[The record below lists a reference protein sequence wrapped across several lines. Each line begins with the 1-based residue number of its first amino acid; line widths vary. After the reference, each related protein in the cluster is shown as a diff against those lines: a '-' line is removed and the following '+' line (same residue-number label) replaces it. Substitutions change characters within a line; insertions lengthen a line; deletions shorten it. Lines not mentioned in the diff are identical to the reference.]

1 MITRESVLKAL
12 SHVDDPDLKKDLVTL
27 GMIEDLVIGDK
38 ISFTIVLT
46 TPACPMKDMM
56 VNACKTAIR
65 MMVDSE
71 IAVEVSTTSRVRASI
86 PMSETLPG
94 VKHVIAVA
102 SGKGGVGKSTLSASL
117 ALALSGM
124 GAKVG
129 LLDADIYGPSV
140 PIMFGVRGQRP
151 LMKDDN
157 GKGII
162 LPLEKFGIRLMS
174 IGLLVDEKD
183 AVVWRGPMASSAIR
197 QFITDV
203 DWGELDYLIIDMP
216 PGTGDIHLT
225 IMQTVPV
232 TGVVIVTTPQT
243 VALADAKKAIAM
255 FGQANIKVPIIGL
268 VENMAYFT
276 PAELPNNKYYLF
288 GKEGGRNLA
297 EEYDLPFLGQIPL
310 VQSIRE
316 GGDEGVPAMVG
327 KDEISKDALRTV
339 VSQAVRQIAIRNAN
353 LPKTETINVA

>member
-71 IAVEVSTTSRVRASI
+71 IAVEVATTSRVRASI

-140 PIMFGVRGQRP
+140 PTMFGVSASP
-151 LMKDDN
+151 EMYMK
-157 GKGII
+157 GEKQIMIPVEAKGVK
-162 LPLEKFGIRLMS
+162 LLS
-174 IGLLVDEKD
+174 IGLMT
-183 AVVWRGPMASSAIR
+183 ARGQAIVWRGPMVSSAFR
-197 QFITDV
+197 QFVQDT
-203 DWGELDYLIIDMP
+203 DWGDLDYLIIDLP
-216 PGTGDIHLT
+216 PGTGDVQLSLV
-225 IMQTVPV
+225 QNVPL
-232 TGVVIVTTPQT
+232 TGVVIVTTPQEM
-243 VALADAKKAIAM
+243 ALTDARRAMGMFSMEAVNKKIL
-255 FGQANIKVPIIGL
+255 GV
-268 VENMAYFT
+268 VENMSYFT
-276 PAELPNNKYYLF
+276 PDDAPDKKYKLF
-288 GKEGGRNLA
+288 GEGGGKALS
-297 EEYDLPFLGQIPL
+297 EEYDVPFLGELPL
-310 VQSIRE
+310 NPALMKLI
-316 GGDEGVPAMVG
+316 DEGNLT
-327 KDEISKDALRTV
+327 SDAIELKPYYQV
-339 VSQAVRQIAIRNAN
+339 AGALAQQVSMLQIT
-353 LPKTETINVA
+353 K

>member
-1 MITRESVLKAL
+1 MITRESVLQAL

-140 PIMFGVRGQRP
+140 PTMFGVSASP
-151 LMKDDN
+151 EMYMK
-157 GKGII
+157 GEKQIMIPVESKGVK
-162 LPLEKFGIRLMS
+162 LLS
-174 IGLLVDEKD
+174 IGLMT
-183 AVVWRGPMASSAIR
+183 ARGQAIVWRGPMVSSAFR
-197 QFITDV
+197 QFVQDT
-203 DWGELDYLIIDMP
+203 DWGDLDYLIIDLP
-216 PGTGDIHLT
+216 PGTGDVQLSLV
-225 IMQTVPV
+225 QNVPL
-232 TGVVIVTTPQT
+232 TGVVIVTTPQEM
-243 VALADAKKAIAM
+243 ALTDARRAMGMFSMEAVNKKIL
-255 FGQANIKVPIIGL
+255 GV
-268 VENMAYFT
+268 VENMSYFT
-276 PAELPNNKYYLF
+276 PDDAPDKKYKLF
-288 GKEGGRNLA
+288 GEGGGKALS
-297 EEYDLPFLGQIPL
+297 EEYNVPFLGELPL
-310 VQSIRE
+310 NPALMKLI
-316 GGDEGVPAMVG
+316 DEGNLT
-327 KDEISKDALRTV
+327 SDAIELKPYYQV
-339 VSQAVRQIAIRNAN
+339 AGALAQQVSMLQIT
-353 LPKTETINVA
+353 K

>member
-1 MITRESVLKAL
+1 MITRESVLQAL

-38 ISFTIVLT
+38 ITFTIVLT

-140 PIMFGVRGQRP
+140 PTMFGVSASP
-151 LMKDDN
+151 EMYMKGEKQIKIPEDA
-157 GKGII
+157 KGVK
-162 LPLEKFGIRLMS
+162 LLS
-174 IGLLVDEKD
+174 IGLMT
-183 AVVWRGPMASSAIR
+183 ARGQAIVWRGPMVSSAFR
-197 QFITDV
+197 QFVQDT
-203 DWGELDYLIIDMP
+203 DWGDLDYLIIDLP
-216 PGTGDIHLT
+216 PGTGDVQLSLV
-225 IMQTVPV
+225 QNVPL
-232 TGVVIVTTPQT
+232 TGVVIVTTPQEM
-243 VALADAKKAIAM
+243 ALTDARRAMGMFSMEAVNKKIL
-255 FGQANIKVPIIGL
+255 GV
-268 VENMAYFT
+268 VENMSYFT
-276 PAELPNNKYYLF
+276 PDDAPDKKYKLF
-288 GKEGGRNLA
+288 GEGGGKALS
-297 EEYDLPFLGQIPL
+297 EEYNVPFLGELPL
-310 VQSIRE
+310 NPALMKLI
-316 GGDEGVPAMVG
+316 DEGNLT
-327 KDEISKDALRTV
+327 SDAIELKPYYQV
-339 VSQAVRQIAIRNAN
+339 AGALAQQVSMLQIT
-353 LPKTETINVA
+353 K

>member
-86 PMSETLPG
+86 PMSDTLPG

-140 PIMFGVRGQRP
+140 PTMFGVSASP
-151 LMKDDN
+151 EMYMKGDKQIMIPVEA
-157 GKGII
+157 KGV
-162 LPLEKFGIRLMS
+162 KLMS
-174 IGLLVDEKD
+174 IGLMT
-183 AVVWRGPMASSAIR
+183 ARGQAIVWRGPMVSSAFK
-197 QFITDV
+197 QFVQDT
-203 DWGELDYLIIDMP
+203 DWGDLDYLIIDLP
-216 PGTGDIHLT
+216 PGTGDVQLSLV
-225 IMQTVPV
+225 QNVPL
-232 TGVVIVTTPQT
+232 TGVVIVTTPQEM
-243 VALADAKKAIAM
+243 ALTDARRAMGMFSMEAVNKKIL
-255 FGQANIKVPIIGL
+255 GV
-268 VENMAYFT
+268 VENMSYFT
-276 PAELPNNKYYLF
+276 PDDAPDKKYRLF
-288 GKEGGRNLA
+288 GEGGGKALS
-297 EEYDLPFLGQIPL
+297 EEYNVPFLGELPL
-310 VQSIRE
+310 NPALMKLI
-316 GGDEGVPAMVG
+316 DEGNLT
-327 KDEISKDALRTV
+327 SDAIELKPYDQV
-339 VSQAVRQIAIRNAN
+339 AGALAQQVSMLQIT
-353 LPKTETINVA
+353 K

>member
-71 IAVEVSTTSRVRASI
+71 IMVDVSTTSRVRASI

-117 ALALSGM
+117 VLALSGM

-140 PIMFGVRGQRP
+140 PTMFGVSASP
-151 LMKDDN
+151 EMYMK
-157 GKGII
+157 GEKQIMIPVEAKGVK
-162 LPLEKFGIRLMS
+162 LLS
-174 IGLLVDEKD
+174 IGLMT
-183 AVVWRGPMASSAIR
+183 ARGQAIVWRGPMVSSAFK
-197 QFITDV
+197 QFVQDT
-203 DWGELDYLIIDMP
+203 DWGDLDYLIIDLP
-216 PGTGDIHLT
+216 PGTGDVQLSLV
-225 IMQTVPV
+225 QNVPL
-232 TGVVIVTTPQT
+232 TGVVIVTTPQEM
-243 VALADAKKAIAM
+243 ALTDARRAMGMFSMEAVNKKIL
-255 FGQANIKVPIIGL
+255 GV
-268 VENMAYFT
+268 VENMSYFT
-276 PAELPNNKYYLF
+276 PDDAPDKKYKLF
-288 GKEGGRNLA
+288 GEGGGKALS
-297 EEYDLPFLGQIPL
+297 EEYNVPFLGELPL
-310 VQSIRE
+310 NPALMKLI
-316 GGDEGVPAMVG
+316 DEGNLT
-327 KDEISKDALRTV
+327 SDAIELKPYYQV
-339 VSQAVRQIAIRNAN
+339 AGALAQQVSMLQIT
-353 LPKTETINVA
+353 K

>member
-12 SHVDDPDLKKDLVTL
+12 SHVDDPDLNKDLVTL

-71 IAVEVSTTSRVRASI
+71 IAVEVATTSRVRASI

-140 PIMFGVRGQRP
+140 PTMFGVSASP
-151 LMKDDN
+151 EMYMK
-157 GKGII
+157 GEKQIMIPVEAKGVK
-162 LPLEKFGIRLMS
+162 LLS
-174 IGLLVDEKD
+174 IGLMT
-183 AVVWRGPMASSAIR
+183 ARGQAIVWRGPMVSSAFR
-197 QFITDV
+197 QFVQDT
-203 DWGELDYLIIDMP
+203 DWGDLDYLIIDLP
-216 PGTGDIHLT
+216 PGTGDVQLSLV
-225 IMQTVPV
+225 QNVPL
-232 TGVVIVTTPQT
+232 TGVVIVTTPQEM
-243 VALADAKKAIAM
+243 ALTDARRAMGMFSMEAVNKKIL
-255 FGQANIKVPIIGL
+255 GV
-268 VENMAYFT
+268 VENMSYFT
-276 PAELPNNKYYLF
+276 PDDAPDKKYKLF
-288 GKEGGRNLA
+288 GEGGGKALS
-297 EEYDLPFLGQIPL
+297 EEYDVPFLGELPL
-310 VQSIRE
+310 NPALMKLI
-316 GGDEGVPAMVG
+316 DEGNLT
-327 KDEISKDALRTV
+327 SDAIELKPYYQV
-339 VSQAVRQIAIRNAN
+339 AGALAQQVSMLQIT
-353 LPKTETINVA
+353 K

>member
-86 PMSETLPG
+86 PMSDTLPG

-140 PIMFGVRGQRP
+140 PTMFGVSASP
-151 LMKDDN
+151 EMYMKGDKQIMIPVEA
-157 GKGII
+157 KGV
-162 LPLEKFGIRLMS
+162 KLMS
-174 IGLLVDEKD
+174 IGLMT
-183 AVVWRGPMASSAIR
+183 ARGQAIVWRGPMVSSAFK
-197 QFITDV
+197 QFVQDT
-203 DWGELDYLIIDMP
+203 DWGDLDYLIIDLP
-216 PGTGDIHLT
+216 PGTGDVQLSLV
-225 IMQTVPV
+225 QNVPL
-232 TGVVIVTTPQT
+232 TGVVIVTTPQEM
-243 VALADAKKAIAM
+243 ALTDARRAMGMFSMEAVNKKIL
-255 FGQANIKVPIIGL
+255 GV
-268 VENMAYFT
+268 VENMSYFT
-276 PAELPNNKYYLF
+276 PDDAPDKKYRLF
-288 GKEGGRNLA
+288 GEGGGKALS
-297 EEYDLPFLGQIPL
+297 EEYNVPFLGELPL
-310 VQSIRE
+310 NPALMKLI
-316 GGDEGVPAMVG
+316 DEGNLT
-327 KDEISKDALRTV
+327 SDAIELKPYYQV
-339 VSQAVRQIAIRNAN
+339 AGALAQQVSMLQIT
-353 LPKTETINVA
+353 K

>member
-1 MITRESVLKAL
+1 MITRESVLQAL

-140 PIMFGVRGQRP
+140 PTMFGVSASP
-151 LMKDDN
+151 EMYMK
-157 GKGII
+157 GEKQIMIPVEAKGVK
-162 LPLEKFGIRLMS
+162 LLS
-174 IGLLVDEKD
+174 IGLMT
-183 AVVWRGPMASSAIR
+183 ARGQAIVWRGPMVSSAFR
-197 QFITDV
+197 QFVQDT
-203 DWGELDYLIIDMP
+203 DWGDLDYLIIDLP
-216 PGTGDIHLT
+216 PGTGDVQLSLV
-225 IMQTVPV
+225 QNVPL
-232 TGVVIVTTPQT
+232 TGVVIVTTPQEM
-243 VALADAKKAIAM
+243 ALTDARRAMGMFSMEAVNKKIL
-255 FGQANIKVPIIGL
+255 GV
-268 VENMAYFT
+268 VENMSYFT
-276 PAELPNNKYYLF
+276 PDDAPDKKYKLF
-288 GKEGGRNLA
+288 GEGGGKALS
-297 EEYDLPFLGQIPL
+297 EEYNVPFLGELPL
-310 VQSIRE
+310 NPALMKLI
-316 GGDEGVPAMVG
+316 DEGNLT
-327 KDEISKDALRTV
+327 SDAIELKPYYQV
-339 VSQAVRQIAIRNAN
+339 AGALAQQVSMLQIT
-353 LPKTETINVA
+353 K

>member
-1 MITRESVLKAL
+1 MITRESVLQAL

-46 TPACPMKDMM
+46 TPACPMKDLM

-140 PIMFGVRGQRP
+140 PTMFGVSASP
-151 LMKDDN
+151 EMYMKGDKQIMIPVEA
-157 GKGII
+157 KGV
-162 LPLEKFGIRLMS
+162 KLMS
-174 IGLLVDEKD
+174 IGLMT
-183 AVVWRGPMASSAIR
+183 ARGQAIVWRGPMVSSAFK
-197 QFITDV
+197 QFVQDT
-203 DWGELDYLIIDMP
+203 DWGDLDYLIIDLP
-216 PGTGDIHLT
+216 PGTGDVQLSLV
-225 IMQTVPV
+225 QNVPL
-232 TGVVIVTTPQT
+232 TGVVIVTTPQEM
-243 VALADAKKAIAM
+243 ALTDARRAMGMFSMEAVNKKIL
-255 FGQANIKVPIIGL
+255 GV
-268 VENMAYFT
+268 VENMSYFT
-276 PAELPNNKYYLF
+276 PDDAPDKKYRLF
-288 GKEGGRNLA
+288 GEGGGKALG
-297 EEYDLPFLGQIPL
+297 EEYNVPFLGELPL
-310 VQSIRE
+310 NPALMKLI
-316 GGDEGVPAMVG
+316 DEGNLT
-327 KDEISKDALRTV
+327 SDAIELKPYYQV
-339 VSQAVRQIAIRNAN
+339 AGALAQQVSMLQIT
-353 LPKTETINVA
+353 K

>member
-1 MITRESVLKAL
+1 MITRESVLQAL

-38 ISFTIVLT
+38 ITFTIVLT

-140 PIMFGVRGQRP
+140 PTMFGVSASP
-151 LMKDDN
+151 EMYMK
-157 GKGII
+157 GEKQIMIPVESKGVK
-162 LPLEKFGIRLMS
+162 LLS
-174 IGLLVDEKD
+174 IGLMT
-183 AVVWRGPMASSAIR
+183 ARGQAIVWRGPMVSSAFR
-197 QFITDV
+197 QFVQDT
-203 DWGELDYLIIDMP
+203 DWGDLDYLIIDLP
-216 PGTGDIHLT
+216 PGTGDVQLSLV
-225 IMQTVPV
+225 QNVPL
-232 TGVVIVTTPQT
+232 TGVVIVTTPQEM
-243 VALADAKKAIAM
+243 ALTDARRAMGMFSMEAVNKKIL
-255 FGQANIKVPIIGL
+255 GV
-268 VENMAYFT
+268 VENMSYFT
-276 PAELPNNKYYLF
+276 PDDAPDKKYRLF
-288 GKEGGRNLA
+288 GEGGGKALS
-297 EEYDLPFLGQIPL
+297 EEYNVPFLGELPL
-310 VQSIRE
+310 NPALMKLI
-316 GGDEGVPAMVG
+316 DEGNLT
-327 KDEISKDALRTV
+327 SDAIELKPYYQV
-339 VSQAVRQIAIRNAN
+339 AGALAQQVSMLQIT
-353 LPKTETINVA
+353 K

>member
-71 IAVEVSTTSRVRASI
+71 ILVEVSTTSRVRASI

-117 ALALSGM
+117 ALSLSGM

-140 PIMFGVRGQRP
+140 PTMFGVSASP
-151 LMKDDN
+151 EMYMK
-157 GKGII
+157 GEKQIMIPVEAKGVK
-162 LPLEKFGIRLMS
+162 LLS
-174 IGLLVDEKD
+174 IGLMT
-183 AVVWRGPMASSAIR
+183 ARGQAIVWRGPMVSSAFR
-197 QFITDV
+197 QFVQDT
-203 DWGELDYLIIDMP
+203 DWGDLDYLIIDLP
-216 PGTGDIHLT
+216 PGTGDVQLSLV
-225 IMQTVPV
+225 QNVPL
-232 TGVVIVTTPQT
+232 TGVVIVTTPQEM
-243 VALADAKKAIAM
+243 ALTDARRAMGMFSMEAVNKKIL
-255 FGQANIKVPIIGL
+255 GV
-268 VENMAYFT
+268 VENMSYFT
-276 PAELPNNKYYLF
+276 PDDAPDKKYRLF
-288 GKEGGRNLA
+288 GEGGGKALS
-297 EEYDLPFLGQIPL
+297 EEYDVPFLGELPL
-310 VQSIRE
+310 NPALMKLI
-316 GGDEGVPAMVG
+316 DEGNLT
-327 KDEISKDALRTV
+327 SDAIELKPYYQV
-339 VSQAVRQIAIRNAN
+339 AGALAQQVSMLQIT
-353 LPKTETINVA
+353 K

>member
-71 IAVEVSTTSRVRASI
+71 IAVEVATTSRVRASI

-140 PIMFGVRGQRP
+140 PTMFGVSASP
-151 LMKDDN
+151 EMYMK
-157 GKGII
+157 GEKQIMIPVEAKGVK
-162 LPLEKFGIRLMS
+162 LLS
-174 IGLLVDEKD
+174 IGLMT
-183 AVVWRGPMASSAIR
+183 ARGQAIVWRGPMVSSAFR
-197 QFITDV
+197 QFVQDT
-203 DWGELDYLIIDMP
+203 DWGDLDYLIIDLP
-216 PGTGDIHLT
+216 PGTGDVQLSLV
-225 IMQTVPV
+225 QNVPL
-232 TGVVIVTTPQT
+232 TGVVIVTTPQEM
-243 VALADAKKAIAM
+243 ALTDARRAMGMFSMEAVNKKIL
-255 FGQANIKVPIIGL
+255 GV
-268 VENMAYFT
+268 VENMSYFT
-276 PAELPNNKYYLF
+276 PDDAPDKKYKLF
-288 GKEGGRNLA
+288 GEGGGKALS
-297 EEYDLPFLGQIPL
+297 EEYNVPFLGELPL
-310 VQSIRE
+310 NPALMKLI
-316 GGDEGVPAMVG
+316 DEGNLT
-327 KDEISKDALRTV
+327 SDAIELKPYYQV
-339 VSQAVRQIAIRNAN
+339 AGALAQQVSMLQIT
-353 LPKTETINVA
+353 K

>member
-140 PIMFGVRGQRP
+140 PTMFGVSASP
-151 LMKDDN
+151 EMYMKGDKQIMIPVEA
-157 GKGII
+157 KGVK
-162 LPLEKFGIRLMS
+162 LLS
-174 IGLLVDEKD
+174 IGLMT
-183 AVVWRGPMASSAIR
+183 ARGQAIVWRGPMVSSAFK
-197 QFITDV
+197 QFVQDT
-203 DWGELDYLIIDMP
+203 DWGDLDYLIIDLP
-216 PGTGDIHLT
+216 PGTGDVQLSLV
-225 IMQTVPV
+225 QNVPL
-232 TGVVIVTTPQT
+232 TGVVIVTTPQEM
-243 VALADAKKAIAM
+243 ALTDARRAMGMFSMEAVNKKIL
-255 FGQANIKVPIIGL
+255 GV
-268 VENMAYFT
+268 VENMSYFT
-276 PAELPNNKYYLF
+276 PDDAPDKKYKLF
-288 GKEGGRNLA
+288 GEGGGKALS
-297 EEYDLPFLGQIPL
+297 EEYNVPFLGELPL
-310 VQSIRE
+310 NPALMKLI
-316 GGDEGVPAMVG
+316 DEGNLT
-327 KDEISKDALRTV
+327 SDAIELKPYYQV
-339 VSQAVRQIAIRNAN
+339 AGALAQQVSMLQIT
-353 LPKTETINVA
+353 K

>member
-1 MITRESVLKAL
+1 
-12 SHVDDPDLKKDLVTL
+12 
-27 GMIEDLVIGDK
+27 MIEDLVIGDK

-140 PIMFGVRGQRP
+140 PTMFGVSASP
-151 LMKDDN
+151 EMYMK
-157 GKGII
+157 GEKQIMIPVEAKGVK
-162 LPLEKFGIRLMS
+162 LLS
-174 IGLLVDEKD
+174 IGLMT
-183 AVVWRGPMASSAIR
+183 ARGQAIVWRGPMVSSAFR
-197 QFITDV
+197 QFVQDT
-203 DWGELDYLIIDMP
+203 DWGDLDYLIIDLP
-216 PGTGDIHLT
+216 PGTGDVQLSLV
-225 IMQTVPV
+225 QNVPL
-232 TGVVIVTTPQT
+232 TGVVIVTTPQEM
-243 VALADAKKAIAM
+243 ALTDARRAMGMFSMEAVNKKIL
-255 FGQANIKVPIIGL
+255 GV
-268 VENMAYFT
+268 VENMSYFT
-276 PAELPNNKYYLF
+276 PDDAPDKKYKLF
-288 GKEGGRNLA
+288 GEGGGKALS
-297 EEYDLPFLGQIPL
+297 EEYNVPFLGELPL
-310 VQSIRE
+310 NPALMKLI
-316 GGDEGVPAMVG
+316 DEGNLT
-327 KDEISKDALRTV
+327 SDAIELKPYYQV
-339 VSQAVRQIAIRNAN
+339 AGALAQQVSMLQIT
-353 LPKTETINVA
+353 K

>member
-71 IAVEVSTTSRVRASI
+71 IAVEVATTSRVRASI

-140 PIMFGVRGQRP
+140 PTMFGVSASP
-151 LMKDDN
+151 EMYMK
-157 GKGII
+157 GEKQIMIPVEAKGVK
-162 LPLEKFGIRLMS
+162 LLS
-174 IGLLVDEKD
+174 IGLMT
-183 AVVWRGPMASSAIR
+183 ARGQAIVWRGPMVSSAFK
-197 QFITDV
+197 QFVQDT
-203 DWGELDYLIIDMP
+203 DWGDLDYLIIDLP
-216 PGTGDIHLT
+216 PGTGDVQLSLV
-225 IMQTVPV
+225 QNVPL
-232 TGVVIVTTPQT
+232 TGVVIVTTPQEM
-243 VALADAKKAIAM
+243 ALTDARRAMGMFSMEAVNKKIL
-255 FGQANIKVPIIGL
+255 GV
-268 VENMAYFT
+268 VENMSYFT
-276 PAELPNNKYYLF
+276 PDDAPDKKYRLF
-288 GKEGGRNLA
+288 GEGGGKALS
-297 EEYDLPFLGQIPL
+297 EEYNVPFLGELPL
-310 VQSIRE
+310 NPALMKLI
-316 GGDEGVPAMVG
+316 DEGNLT
-327 KDEISKDALRTV
+327 SDAIELKPYYQV
-339 VSQAVRQIAIRNAN
+339 AGALAQQVSMLQIT
-353 LPKTETINVA
+353 K

>member
-1 MITRESVLKAL
+1 MITRESVLQAL

-140 PIMFGVRGQRP
+140 PTMFGVSASP
-151 LMKDDN
+151 EMYMKGDKQIMIPVEA
-157 GKGII
+157 KGVK
-162 LPLEKFGIRLMS
+162 LLS
-174 IGLLVDEKD
+174 IGLMT
-183 AVVWRGPMASSAIR
+183 ARGQAIVWRGPMVSSAFK
-197 QFITDV
+197 QFVQDT
-203 DWGELDYLIIDMP
+203 DWGDLDYLIIDLP
-216 PGTGDIHLT
+216 PGTGDVQLSLV
-225 IMQTVPV
+225 QNVPL
-232 TGVVIVTTPQT
+232 TGVVIVTTPQEM
-243 VALADAKKAIAM
+243 ALTDARRAMGMFSMEAVNKKIL
-255 FGQANIKVPIIGL
+255 GV
-268 VENMAYFT
+268 VENMSYFT
-276 PAELPNNKYYLF
+276 PDDAPEKKYKLF
-288 GKEGGRNLA
+288 GEGGGKALS
-297 EEYDLPFLGQIPL
+297 EEYNVPFLGELPL
-310 VQSIRE
+310 NPALMKLI
-316 GGDEGVPAMVG
+316 DEGNLT
-327 KDEISKDALRTV
+327 SDAIELKPYYQV
-339 VSQAVRQIAIRNAN
+339 AGALAQQVSMLQIT
-353 LPKTETINVA
+353 K

>member
-140 PIMFGVRGQRP
+140 PTMFGVSASP
-151 LMKDDN
+151 EMYMK
-157 GKGII
+157 GEKQIMIPVEAKGVK
-162 LPLEKFGIRLMS
+162 LLS
-174 IGLLVDEKD
+174 IGLMT
-183 AVVWRGPMASSAIR
+183 ARGQAIVWRGPMVSSAFK
-197 QFITDV
+197 QFVQDT
-203 DWGELDYLIIDMP
+203 DWGDLDYLIIDLP
-216 PGTGDIHLT
+216 PGTGDVQLSLV
-225 IMQTVPV
+225 QNVPL
-232 TGVVIVTTPQT
+232 TGVVIVTTPQEM
-243 VALADAKKAIAM
+243 ALTDARRAMGMFSMEAVNKKIL
-255 FGQANIKVPIIGL
+255 GV
-268 VENMAYFT
+268 VENMSYFT
-276 PAELPNNKYYLF
+276 PDDAPDKKYKLF
-288 GKEGGRNLA
+288 GEGGGKALS
-297 EEYDLPFLGQIPL
+297 EEYNVPFLGELPL
-310 VQSIRE
+310 NPALMKLI
-316 GGDEGVPAMVG
+316 DEGNLT
-327 KDEISKDALRTV
+327 SDAIELKPYYQV
-339 VSQAVRQIAIRNAN
+339 AGALAQQVSMLQVT
-353 LPKTETINVA
+353 K

>member
-140 PIMFGVRGQRP
+140 PTMFGVSASP
-151 LMKDDN
+151 EMYMK
-157 GKGII
+157 GEKQIMIPVEAKGVK
-162 LPLEKFGIRLMS
+162 LLS
-174 IGLLVDEKD
+174 IGLMT
-183 AVVWRGPMASSAIR
+183 ARGQAIVWRGPMVSSAFK
-197 QFITDV
+197 QFVQDT
-203 DWGELDYLIIDMP
+203 DWGDLDYLIIDLP
-216 PGTGDIHLT
+216 PGTGDVQLSLV
-225 IMQTVPV
+225 QNVPL
-232 TGVVIVTTPQT
+232 TGVVIVTTPQEM
-243 VALADAKKAIAM
+243 ALTDARRAMGMFSMEAVNKKIL
-255 FGQANIKVPIIGL
+255 GV
-268 VENMAYFT
+268 VENMSYFT
-276 PAELPNNKYYLF
+276 PDDAPDKTYKLF
-288 GKEGGRNLA
+288 GEGGGKALS
-297 EEYDLPFLGQIPL
+297 EEYNVPFLGELPL
-310 VQSIRE
+310 NLALMKLI
-316 GGDEGVPAMVG
+316 DEGNLT
-327 KDEISKDALRTV
+327 SDAIELKPYYQV
-339 VSQAVRQIAIRNAN
+339 AGALAQQVSMLQIT
-353 LPKTETINVA
+353 K

>member
-1 MITRESVLKAL
+1 MITRESVLQAL

-38 ISFTIVLT
+38 ITFTIVLT

-140 PIMFGVRGQRP
+140 PTMFGVSASP
-151 LMKDDN
+151 EMYMK
-157 GKGII
+157 GEKQIMIPVEAKGVK
-162 LPLEKFGIRLMS
+162 LLS
-174 IGLLVDEKD
+174 IGLMT
-183 AVVWRGPMASSAIR
+183 ARGQAIVWRGPMVSSAFR
-197 QFITDV
+197 QFVQDT
-203 DWGELDYLIIDMP
+203 DWGDLDYLIIDLP
-216 PGTGDIHLT
+216 PGTGDVQLSLV
-225 IMQTVPV
+225 QNVPL
-232 TGVVIVTTPQT
+232 TGVVIVTTPQEM
-243 VALADAKKAIAM
+243 ALTDARRAMGMFSMEAVNKKIL
-255 FGQANIKVPIIGL
+255 GV
-268 VENMAYFT
+268 VENMSYFT
-276 PAELPNNKYYLF
+276 PNDAPDKKYKLF
-288 GKEGGRNLA
+288 GEGGGKALS
-297 EEYDLPFLGQIPL
+297 EEYNVPFLGELPL
-310 VQSIRE
+310 NPALMKLI
-316 GGDEGVPAMVG
+316 DEGNLT
-327 KDEISKDALRTV
+327 SDAIELKPYYQV
-339 VSQAVRQIAIRNAN
+339 AGALAQQVSMLQIT
-353 LPKTETINVA
+353 K

>member
-71 IAVEVSTTSRVRASI
+71 ILVEVSTTSRVRASI

-117 ALALSGM
+117 ALSLSGM

-140 PIMFGVRGQRP
+140 PTMFGVSASP
-151 LMKDDN
+151 EMYMK
-157 GKGII
+157 GEKQIMIPVEAKGVK
-162 LPLEKFGIRLMS
+162 LLS
-174 IGLLVDEKD
+174 IGLMT
-183 AVVWRGPMASSAIR
+183 ARGQAIVWRGPMVSSAFR
-197 QFITDV
+197 QFVQDT
-203 DWGELDYLIIDMP
+203 DWGDLDYLIIDLP
-216 PGTGDIHLT
+216 PGTGDVQLSLV
-225 IMQTVPV
+225 QNVPL
-232 TGVVIVTTPQT
+232 TGVVIVTTPQEM
-243 VALADAKKAIAM
+243 ALTDARRAMGMFSMEAVNKKIL
-255 FGQANIKVPIIGL
+255 GV
-268 VENMAYFT
+268 VENMSYFT
-276 PAELPNNKYYLF
+276 PEDAPDKKYKLF
-288 GKEGGRNLA
+288 GEGGGKALS
-297 EEYDLPFLGQIPL
+297 EEYGVPFLGELPL
-310 VQSIRE
+310 NPALMKLI
-316 GGDEGVPAMVG
+316 DEGHLT
-327 KDEISKDALRTV
+327 SDAIELKPYYQV
-339 VSQAVRQIAIRNAN
+339 AGALAQQVSMWQIT
-353 LPKTETINVA
+353 K